1 MKDRTLI
8 SHSTPPIYES
18 YLITL
23 ERLIDGGYFQY
34 NRKMIADSLWPS
46 IPRFFQVICSMT
58 NLEKLILSD
67 QTVTLTEENIASLLQ
82 SCPKLTELQLK
93 LSEGQELEISEELKN
108 ELRPGCQQLR
118 FF

>member
-1 MKDRTLI
+1 M
-8 SHSTPPIYES
+8 
-18 YLITL
+18 
-23 ERLIDGGYFQY
+23 
-34 NRKMIADSLWPS
+34 
-46 IPRFFQVICSMT
+46 
-58 NLEKLILSD
+58 LSD
-67 QTVTLTEENIASLLQ
+67 QTVTLTEEDIASLLQ